1 MDKESLWTRNFLCT
15 CLSCFFQFMTHYA
28 LLTAL
33 PIFVIDVLKN
43 GNQEAGLAVTFFQ
56 IGAVSCRPFAGKWI
70 DRFEKKKFL
79 LISLAMF
86 LFASISYFAV
96 KSILILLILRLVHG
110 VGFGMGTTATSTLAA
125 ITAPESRKGEGIGYL
140 AMFTSLAM
148 VIGPFLSLTIVIHY
162 NFTILYG
169 VCGFLAFLAFLSGMM
184 TRVPEAKV
192 DIQEEKIHSVNW
204 ENFIEPK
211 ALPVSITGFLLAFVY
226 GGILAFIPT
235 YAKSIGIIEFASGFF
250 ALYAVAIVV
259 PRPLIGRLFDRKGP
273 NIIIYSAIVIF
284 IIGMI
289 VLSDVHDPI
298 GFLTAGL
305 VIGLGYGS
313 LHPSFQA
320 MAVQACID
328 QRKGMATATYFLF
341 FDIGIGLGSYVLGWI
356 VLYTGYRTMF
366 LISSAVMAINLLAYY
381 LLYQRNILKIS

>member
-1 MDKESLWTRNFLCT
+1 
-15 CLSCFFQFMTHYA
+15 MTHYA